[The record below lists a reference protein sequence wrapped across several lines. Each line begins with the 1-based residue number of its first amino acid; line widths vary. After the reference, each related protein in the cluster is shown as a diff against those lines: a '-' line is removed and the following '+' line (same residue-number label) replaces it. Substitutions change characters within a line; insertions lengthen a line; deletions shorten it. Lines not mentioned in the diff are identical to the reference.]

1 MQIKTIE
8 AHSADLLACMLVRT
22 SLAMKLNQYFD
33 LIGALRIHLLIPS
46 VLKKIISMHNVIE
59 QYYSLTI
66 ICLLLSFS
74 LWEFCKLC
82 CDVNL
87 LRPSEIK

>member
-8 AHSADLLACMLVRT
+8 AHPADLLARMLVRT
-22 SLAMKLNQYFD
+22 NLAMKLNQYFD

-66 ICLLLSFS
+66 IIMFITFIFFVGIL
-74 LWEFCKLC
+74 
-82 CDVNL
+82 
-87 LRPSEIK
+87 